1 MAMDADTQNSSQNKR
16 GLVKRLGSRD
26 RRIQDK
32 AIALLRPWLTSQK
45 EMSEEELKKICKGV
59 FYFILSADKQVRQG
73 TSIGKL
79 PSTVENLDL
88 NLARHYFQAFFMTI
102 RREWRGTDLFRLD
115 MFYLLLVRILQGMFP
130 AVDSNGWDSKLVDGF
145 LGGMT
150 EKSLLV
156 VDKLPIQRMNFR
168 FADGYLNEFHC
179 VFPVQLDNFV
189 PMTEPFYPFFAMG
202 LSRLLLNRE
211 DDNVFACFL
220 KNGRNLLKIKQEGQD
235 VDDKVE
241 NLGPIVLSSSL
252 SQQVTF
258 PSTLQDNE
266 KVLHDSQ
273 KEFKGFSKLLT
284 PSGILILLESI
295 MKLKIFCNISAE
307 QSVDSKTLSIN
318 ELPADSVSPLHSEH
332 VNNTESIK
340 QIGEEVQ
347 NEFDNKIGLGKPQPF
362 ENNISENLTWKCNGK
377 AATGIFK
384 SSEMRSNSEAEEIQD
399 FPNEATLNHACSY
412 EDAINEVNGRE
423 RLELLDGESGD
434 FKHACSYEEVTNEV
448 NGRERLELLDGE
460 SGDLEM
466 TDVSVI
472 SDHEQHCEETVLA
485 VLDNCTSPTP
495 SLLVPV
501 SPLQTGSKKRKRPQ
515 NGENELPGNLSPAK
529 YDENEEDFFCS
540 DLLSGVV
547 SAGKSAQRKVKRVR
561 FSLKNNLVWKPYSPL
576 PPESLRVPPSA
587 TPRGSALKKGVP
599 PGPICIIKNSPR
611 KKSALRQRSAAVRK
625 TPKNTKCASSSS
637 MVLRSQRPV
646 AR

>member
-1 MAMDADTQNSSQNKR
+1 MAMDADTQSSSQNKR
-16 GLVKRLGSRD
+16 GLVKKLGSRD

-45 EMSEEELKKICKGV
+45 EMSEEELKKICKVV

-88 NLARHYFQAFFMTI
+88 NLARHYFQAFFRTI

-150 EKSLLV
+150 EKRLLV

-179 VFPVQLDNFV
+179 VFPVPLDKFV

-220 KNGRNLLKIKQEGQD
+220 KNGRNLLKVNQGQD

-241 NLGPIVLSSSL
+241 KLGPIVLSSSL

-307 QSVDSKTLSIN
+307 QSVDSKTPSIN

-347 NEFDNKIGLGKPQPF
+347 NEFDNKIGLGKPQLF

-412 EDAINEVNGRE
+412 EDAI
-423 RLELLDGESGD
+423 
-434 FKHACSYEEVTNEV
+434 NEV

-576 PPESLRVPPSA
+576 PPENLRVPPSA